1 MLYAITKI
9 GILVKMFLIITTT
22 RLLYFCI
29 KAIGEE
35 DQQASAIIVTILT
48 ALFMLRII

>member
-1 MLYAITKI
+1 
-9 GILVKMFLIITTT
+9 MFLIITTT

-29 KAIGEE
+29 KGISDDDLQTA
-35 DQQASAIIVTILT
+35 AIIVTILT